1 MNRFFS
7 WPAMSAALISVAA
20 VPAVKAQ
27 HHDSHHDI
35 EELIVTVPVN
45 RKMSDASLPLSVL
58 GGEALRES
66 AGGTLG
72 STLDILPGV
81 NSASFGPGVGSPVI
95 RGQSGNRVGVLQEG
109 LGTLDAS
116 TVSQDHANSIE
127 PLLAERI
134 EVIRGPATL
143 LYGNGAIGGIVNI
156 IDNRIPENVPEK
168 SGAAIELR
176 HNTVADENTGVFKL
190 DGGSGSFAWHLDG
203 LYRERGNVKIPGD
216 ATLEEPGHE
225 EAEEELAEEAAGF
238 IENSGAESR
247 AATAGGSFI
256 GERGFIGASI
266 GVLENN
272 YGIPPGAH
280 EHEEGGATEEAHE
293 KEQLSIDMEQTR
305 FNIKGGLELDGFL
318 ESLETNIAFN
328 DYRHSEIESAGGIEE
343 TGTVFDNEGTEAR
356 LLLHHRA
363 IAKLSG
369 VFGLQLGDQEFSAL
383 GEESF
388 IPAAN
393 IRSFGLFAVESMD
406 FVNWLYEFGLRA
418 SHQNIAPGGGCGRD
432 ATAWSG
438 GASAIRRISEHTNFL
453 VSLNRSERAPSVEEL
468 FSNVEAPACSEPA
481 DPAALVVHAASRRF
495 EIGDPQLKTESSRN
509 LELALRR
516 HLGEVQGE
524 LNLFYNRIDDYIF
537 LADTGLEFDETVISR
552 YLQRDATFSGIEAE
566 ITFPFEFER
575 ESGRRHVD
583 LSLFGDYVKAESDGG
598 GNVPRIPPL
607 RLGAEVAWLRD
618 LWSLKLR
625 VTGVDDQD
633 RIADNETATAGYTLV
648 DLYFDYHLPAG
659 GGEAVLFVK
668 GSNLLD
674 EEIRNHASLIKDFAP
689 EPGIGFEAG
698 VRYRF

>member
-1 MNRFFS
+1 MNRIIS
-7 WPAMSAALISVAA
+7 WPTLLAALISAA
-20 VPAVKAQ
+20 PVKAQ

-45 RKMSDASLPLSVL
+45 RKMSDTSLPLSVL
-58 GGEALRES
+58 SGETLRES

-143 LYGNGAIGGIVNI
+143 LYGNGAIGGIVNV
-156 IDNRIPENVPEK
+156 IDNRIPETIPEK
-168 SGAAIELR
+168 PGAAIELR
-176 HNTVADENTGVFKL
+176 HNTVSDENAGVFKL
-190 DGGSGSFAWHLDG
+190 DGGDGSFAWHLDG
-203 LYRERGNVKIPGD
+203 LYREHGNIKIPGH
-216 ATLEEPGHE
+216 AILEEPGEE
-225 EAEEELAEEAAGF
+225 EAEEEHAGETAGF
-238 IENSGAESR
+238 IENTDAESQ

-266 GVLENN
+266 SVLENI
-272 YGIPPGAH
+272 YGIPPGTH
-280 EHEEGGATEEAHE
+280 EHREDGGAEEEAHE
-293 KEQLSIDMEQTR
+293 EAQLGIDMKQTR
-305 FNIKGGLELDGFL
+305 FNIKGGRELDGFL
-318 ESLETNIAFN
+318 EALETHVAFT
-328 DYRHSEIESAGGIEE
+328 DYRHDEIESAGGVEE
-343 TGTVFDNEGTEAR
+343 TGTVFNNEGTEAR

-363 IAKLSG
+363 LANLSG
-369 VFGLQLGDQEFSAL
+369 VFGVQLGDQEFSAL

-388 IPAAN
+388 IPAVD
-393 IRSFGLFAVESMD
+393 IRSLGLFAVESMD
-406 FVNWLYEFGLRA
+406 LGNWLYEFGLRT
-418 SHQNIAPGGGCGRD
+418 SHQNIAPGGGCD
-432 ATAWSG
+432 HDETTWSG
-438 GASAIRRISEHTNFL
+438 GASAVRRISEHTNFL
-453 VSLNRSERAPSVEEL
+453 ISLNRSERSPSVEEL
-468 FSNVEAPACSEPA
+468 FSNVDVPACAEPA
-481 DPAALVVHAASRRF
+481 DPAELVVHAASRRF

-516 HLGEVQGE
+516 HLGEIQGE

-575 ESGRRHVD
+575 EGGRSHVD
-583 LSLFGDYVKAESDGG
+583 LSLFGDYVKAEIDNG
-598 GNVPRIPPL
+598 GNLPRIPPR
-607 RLGAEVAWLRD
+607 RLGAEIAWLRD

-633 RIADNETATAGYTLV
+633 RIATNETATAGYTLV

>member
-7 WPAMSAALISVAA
+7 WPALSAALISAA
-20 VPAVKAQ
+20 AATAVSAQ
-27 HHDSHHDI
+27 HHDSHHDV
-35 EELIVTVPVN
+35 EELIVTIPVN
-45 RKMSDASLPLSVL
+45 RKLSDTSLPLSVL
-58 GGEALRES
+58 SGEALRES

-72 STLDILPGV
+72 STLDNLPGV

-95 RGQSGNRVGVLQEG
+95 RGQSGNRVGILQDG
-109 LGTLDAS
+109 LGALDAS
-116 TVSQDHANSIE
+116 TVSQDHANGIE

-134 EVIRGPATL
+134 EVVRGPATL

-156 IDNRIPENVPEK
+156 VDNRIPETVPGK
-168 SGAAIELR
+168 SGAALELR
-176 HNTVADENTGVFKL
+176 HNTALDENAGVFKL
-190 DGGSGSFAWHLDG
+190 DGGADSFAWHLDG
-203 LYRERGNVKIPGD
+203 LYRERGNVRIPGH
-216 ATLEEPGHE
+216 AILEEPGHE
-225 EAEEELAEEAAGF
+225 ETAEETEGF

-266 GVLENN
+266 SVLENN

-280 EHEEGGATEEAHE
+280 EHDEADEAGEEAHVAAR
-293 KEQLSIDMEQTR
+293 LSIDMEQTR

-318 ESLETNIAFN
+318 ESLETRIAFN
-328 DYRHSEIESAGGIEE
+328 DYRHGEIESAGGVEE
-343 TGTVFDNEGTEAR
+343 TGTVFDKEGMEAR
-356 LLLHHRA
+356 MLLHHRA
-363 IAKLSG
+363 AGALTG
-369 VFGLQLGDQEFSAL
+369 VFGAQFGDQDFSAL

-388 IPAAN
+388 IPASD
-393 IRSFGLFAVESMD
+393 IREQGLFVVESMD
-406 FVNWLYEFGLRA
+406 AGNWLYEFGLRTNRR
-418 SHQNIAPGGGCGRD
+418 SIATGGDCD
-432 ATAWSG
+432 HDQTTWSG

-453 VSLNRSERAPSVEEL
+453 VSLNRSERSPSVEEL
-468 FSNVEAPACSEPA
+468 FSNVDASTCAEPP
-481 DPAALVVHAASRRF
+481 DPAELVPHAASRRF
-495 EIGDPQLKTESSRN
+495 EIGDPRLKTEASRN

-516 HLGEVQGE
+516 HLGEIQGE

-537 LADTGLEFDETVISR
+537 LADTGLEFGGTPISR
-552 YLQRDATFSGIEAE
+552 YLQRDAAFSGIEAE
-566 ITFPFEFER
+566 ITFPFER
-575 ESGRRHVD
+575 EGGRSHVD
-583 LSLFGDYVKAESDGG
+583 LSLFGDYVKAEIEGG

-648 DLYFDYHLPAG
+648 DLYFDYHVPAG
-659 GGEAVLFVK
+659 GGEAVLFIK